1 MRILADSGAVRH
13 VVFSTT
19 DPEFRWIDVIAPDR
33 PTLHSL
39 MTELGIPASIAED
52 CLDPRALPKYE
63 RHDSAASTYEL
74 TQPLMIFSGST
85 FVVTVHRWDHSA
97 LARLRR
103 EYEETGPALE

>member
-39 MTELGIPASIAED
+39 MTELGIPSSIAED

-63 RHDSAASTYEL
+63 RHGSVWLILVGLFVGVVRWFSTR
-74 TQPLMIFSGST
+74 G
-85 FVVTVHRWDHSA
+85 W
-97 LARLRR
+97 LR
-103 EYEETGPALE
+103 